1 MRCFFCGNP
10 AAHPATGA
18 QYGPNVVGC
27 RECTVRFW
35 KWFRSRM
42 GNKPGQANF
51 YEAASR
57 FSRSGKVSP
66 ETAETERIVPIGKSK
81 KACPE

>member
-1 MRCFFCGNP
+1 VRCFLCSDP

-18 QYGPNVVGC
+18 QLSPNVVVC
-27 RECTVRFW
+27 AACVKSFW

-51 YEAASR
+51 YEAAGRRTQKSPDASR
-57 FSRSGKVSP
+57 
-66 ETAETERIVPIGKSK
+66 
-81 KACPE
+81 